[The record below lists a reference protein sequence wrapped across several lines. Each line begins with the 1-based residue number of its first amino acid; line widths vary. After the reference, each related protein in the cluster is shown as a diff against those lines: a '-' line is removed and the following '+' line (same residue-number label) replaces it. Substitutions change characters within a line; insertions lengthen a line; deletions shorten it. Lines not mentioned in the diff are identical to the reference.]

1 MSRLP
6 PRRHR
11 TVGSLSRH
19 RLSVTR
25 NLPAQSGEA
34 LFNRLCPKKKGVRSF
49 APVMRRRLAKLG
61 MNPEAEPDDLTAEE
75 RERFA
80 RLDIDP
86 ESVTWQRVVDTCDRH
101 LRGVTVGEGK
111 AEKGR
116 VRSTGFDITVASE
129 IMAVRSRPHATPAGP
144 SRGRARRSSP

>member
-1 MSRLP
+1 
-6 PRRHR
+6 
-11 TVGSLSRH
+11 
-19 RLSVTR
+19 
-25 NLPAQSGEA
+25 
-34 LFNRLCPKKKGVRSF
+34 
-49 APVMRRRLAKLG
+49 MRRRLAKLG

-129 IMAVRSRPHATPAGP
+129 IMAVRSRPPITPAGEP
-144 SRGRARRSSP
+144 SRGRRRAHRSSPSQAPAWRSRSSL

>member
-1 MSRLP
+1 
-6 PRRHR
+6 
-11 TVGSLSRH
+11 
-19 RLSVTR
+19 
-25 NLPAQSGEA
+25 
-34 LFNRLCPKKKGVRSF
+34 
-49 APVMRRRLAKLG
+49 MRRRLAKLG

-144 SRGRARRSSP
+144 AAAEHDGRRRGNPTHAWRRRCSP